1 MRSASLPS
9 TSLPPRF
16 RIIMTAAATAA
27 LITKI
32 ASPTC
37 AVMEFMIPVGVEEVV
52 KLYLSINSPLKVPEN
67 GVGTASW
74 PEYVDP
80 SGVARSDLTEDCPT
94 SSPRVLDVF
103 IAERTTRRMRAD
115 PEGPGAAVRVAAP
128 TPLTTR
134 HAKLQAEAPMLLMA
148 PSEARHVDRSMAY
161 VNAKMKGAQWMA
173 ARAE

>member
-1 MRSASLPS
+1 MRSAAVPS
-9 TSLPPRF
+9 ASPPPRF

-37 AVMEFMIPVGVEEVV
+37 AVMEFMMPVGMEGVV

-115 PEGPGAAVRVAAP
+115 PWPGVAVRVAAP

-134 HAKLQAEAPMLLMA
+134 HAKLQAEAPVLLMT

-161 VNAKMKGAQWMA
+161 VNAQMKGAQWMA